1 MKVTYPKDLTISMC
15 VAEQM
20 NGKLNEAFETETEG
34 VRERRRAVYLIEFSN
49 TYFYFLSPFC
59 M

>member
-20 NGKLNEAFETETEG
+20 NGNLNEAFETETEEA
-34 VRERRRAVYLIEFSN
+34 RE
-49 TYFYFLSPFC
+49 PFI
-59 M
+59 